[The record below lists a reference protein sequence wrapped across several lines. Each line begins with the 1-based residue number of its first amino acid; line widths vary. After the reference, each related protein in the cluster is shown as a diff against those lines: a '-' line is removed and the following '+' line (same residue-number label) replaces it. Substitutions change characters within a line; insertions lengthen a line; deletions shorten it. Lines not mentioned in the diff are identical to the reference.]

1 MKDAQEALVPSHD
14 LGPRLV
20 TSQPSS
26 NTTCLAV
33 RVWSSTRAAMHW
45 KVESGLV
52 YMLADLVA
60 ASGGVPDEESGIG
73 LVASF
78 AQPAEAFRAAK
89 RIQWSVLEYSQQ
101 QPENCLGA
109 AIAVY
114 HASDLVHGNHGEAAQ
129 GIVALLEQ
137 AKPSQIF
144 LAAKA
149 AKLLQDTPG
158 LQLRRRVGP
167 SLAAS
172 ELEREAQEL
181 VWTTPQTQRR
191 VQELLKQAARKVTLK
206 TEPAVASE
214 PTVDITREA
223 LRPTTAQIH
232 ATLFR
237 VDHPSAM
244 APTPMDV
251 LGGVQEKFEDSSA
264 SKSHLLWW
272 LLPAV
277 AVLVLVAGLYFFS
290 QPPKKPDPS
299 ETPAAVR
306 PTVSSTVPDTAPEKS
321 APTQRP
327 VAAPSTPPPQVT
339 TASKPFAPDRPS
351 HPKVVAKVSE
361 YQGFSEKDI
370 PALIR
375 MAESDAGAGNYAN
388 ARREYEIILHLDP
401 NNAAAKQGTRKL
413 ALSEQESP

>member
-1 MKDAQEALVPSHD
+1 MRDPQETLAPSHD

-26 NTTCLAV
+26 NTTRLAV
-33 RVWSSTRAAMHW
+33 RVWSSTRAALHW
-45 KVESGLV
+45 KSESALV
-52 YMLADLVA
+52 YMLTDLMA
-60 ASGGVPDEESGIG
+60 ASGGVPDEDSEIG

-78 AQPAEAFRAAK
+78 EQPSEAFRAAK

-101 QPENCLGA
+101 KPENCLGA

-114 HASDLVHGNHGEAAQ
+114 HASDLHRSEAAQ

-144 LAAKA
+144 LAAA
-149 AKLLQDTPG
+149 AANLLQGIPG
-158 LQLRRRVGP
+158 LQLRKRAGP

-191 VQELLKQAARKVTLK
+191 VQELLKQAARKVTPK
-206 TEPAVASE
+206 TEPVAASE
-214 PTVDITREA
+214 PTVDLAREA
-223 LRPTTAQIH
+223 LRPTPTQIH

-237 VDHPSAM
+237 VDHPSAIEPAAM
-244 APTPMDV
+244 DILGDEQEAAP
-251 LGGVQEKFEDSSA
+251 DSGA
-264 SKSHLLWW
+264 PKSHLLWW

-277 AVLVLVAGLYFFS
+277 AVLAVVAGLLMLA
-290 QPPKKPDPS
+290 QTPKKPVLP
-299 ETPAAVR
+299 ETPASPQQAIPNAAPER
-306 PTVSSTVPDTAPEKS
+306 PETLPQPAAEQPPPSPEAKTPSKPTVPEHS
-321 APTQRP
+321 
-327 VAAPSTPPPQVT
+327 
-339 TASKPFAPDRPS
+339 S
-351 HPKVVAKVSE
+351 HPKIVAKVTE

-370 PALIR
+370 PVLIR

-388 ARREYEIILHLDP
+388 ARREYDIILHLDP
-401 NNAAAKQGTRKL
+401 NNAAAKQGSRKL
-413 ALSEQESP
+413 SLSEQDSR

>member
-1 MKDAQEALVPSHD
+1 MTDAQEALVPSHD

-26 NTTCLAV
+26 NSTRLAV
-33 RVWSSTRAAMHW
+33 RVWSSTRAAIHW

-52 YMLADLVA
+52 YMLIDLVA
-60 ASGGVPDEESGIG
+60 ASGGVPDEDSGIG

-78 AQPAEAFRAAK
+78 AQPSEAFRAAK

-114 HASDLVHGNHGEAAQ
+114 HASDLRHGNHSEAAQ

-144 LAAKA
+144 LAANA
-149 AKLLQDTPG
+149 AKLLQNIPG
-158 LQLRRRVGP
+158 MQLRRRVGP
-167 SLAAS
+167 SLAAT

-191 VQELLKQAARKVTLK
+191 VQELLKQAARKVTPK

-223 LRPTTAQIH
+223 VRPTTAEIH

-237 VDHPSAM
+237 VDHTSAL
-244 APTPMDV
+244 APGPMDV
-251 LGGVQEKFEDSSA
+251 SGGVQERVEDYSA

-277 AVLVLVAGLYFFS
+277 AVLILVAGLYFFS
-290 QPPKKPDPS
+290 RTPKKPDPS
-299 ETPAAVR
+299 GTPAATQ
-306 PTVSSTVPDTAPEKS
+306 PTVPSTSPEIS
-321 APTQRP
+321 APTQQP
-327 VAAPSTPPPQVT
+327 VAAQSTPSQEIR
-339 TASKPFAPDRPS
+339 TASKPFAPSRPS

-388 ARREYEIILHLDP
+388 ARREYDIILHLDP